1 MKIGERIR
9 HAGEKSIERAR
20 QEWQEAKENIHD
32 VQRRIRQR
40 MRVFPRRKDDK
51 DVRMAGEAVPRNPAS
66 EENLPLPY
74 ARPAYQGIQLRK
86 TKPIFSSGGRD
97 LKNGTEPAA

>member
-20 QEWQEAKENIHD
+20 QEWQEAKESIHD

-51 DVRMAGEAVPRNPAS
+51 DLRMAGKPVPSNPS
-66 EENLPLPY
+66 TEENLPYVKPT
-74 ARPAYQGIQLRK
+74 YQGIQLRK
-86 TKPIFSSGGRD
+86 TKPIFSSGNRD
-97 LKNGTEPAA
+97 LKGGTEPAA